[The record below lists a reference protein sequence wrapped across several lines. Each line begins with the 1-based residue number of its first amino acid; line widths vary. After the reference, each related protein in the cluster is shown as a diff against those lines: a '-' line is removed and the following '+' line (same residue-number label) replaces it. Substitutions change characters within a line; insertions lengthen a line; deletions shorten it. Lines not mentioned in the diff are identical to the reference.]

1 MRRRPL
7 TPSKNSSRTSSR
19 RNETRG
25 IRAAAFIALVCSS
38 PMLSAEDLDLAVSV
52 RDGIIHADAF
62 FRWDRERELIAALR
76 DGMESRITLT
86 IRLYGKRAAFLPFFS
101 NVLIAE
107 KSLSRVAFFDFL
119 EKKFAIESETE
130 RKRVFDEPAEMVR
143 EFFSWTN
150 VSMGTRPGM
159 KHPSLSARIQF
170 DPVHLMPPLAIVSL
184 AGAAGTYTSPWI
196 RREVE
201 P

>member
-1 MRRRPL
+1 M
-7 TPSKNSSRTSSR
+7 
-19 RNETRG
+19 
-25 IRAAAFIALVCSS
+25 CSS
-38 PMLSAEDLDLAVSV
+38 PLLAADDLDLTVNV
-52 RDGIIHADAF
+52 RDGIVRADVSF
-62 FRWDRERELIAALR
+62 HWDRERELITALR

-86 IRLYGKRAAFLPFFS
+86 MRLYGKRAAFLPVFS

-119 EKKFAIESETE
+119 GKRFVIESEME
-130 RKRVFDEPAEMVR
+130 RKQVFDEPAEMVR
-143 EFFSWTN
+143 EFFSWTY
-150 VSMGTRPGM
+150 VSMGERPAA
-159 KHPSLSARIQF
+159 KHPSLAARIQF

>member
-1 MRRRPL
+1 M
-7 TPSKNSSRTSSR
+7 
-19 RNETRG
+19 
-25 IRAAAFIALVCSS
+25 CSS
-38 PMLSAEDLDLAVSV
+38 PLQAAEDFDLAVRV
-52 RDGIIHADAF
+52 REGIVHADVF

-86 IRLYGKRAAFLPFFS
+86 MRLYGKRAAFLPFFS
-101 NVLIAE
+101 DVLIAE
-107 KSLSRVAFFDFL
+107 KNISRVAFFDFL
-119 EKKFAIESETE
+119 EKRFVIESETE

-150 VSMGTRPGM
+150 ISMGARPAT
-159 KHPSLSARIQF
+159 KRPSLTARIQF